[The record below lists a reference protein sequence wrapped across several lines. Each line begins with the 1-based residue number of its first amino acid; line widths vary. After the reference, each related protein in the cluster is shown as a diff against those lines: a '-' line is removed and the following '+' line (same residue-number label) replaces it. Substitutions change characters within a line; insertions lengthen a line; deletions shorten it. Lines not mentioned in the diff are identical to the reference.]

1 MSEASEERDEIL
13 LATLEL
19 IENDL
24 ETLALSALAILPP
37 LIHLSL
43 PEHLHQHA
51 EALIQQMAG
60 LGEAHG
66 NAAKEIRARLKETLN
81 QDNRDDPRQS

>member
-1 MSEASEERDEIL
+1 MSEEREEIL
-13 LATLEL
+13 LTTLEL

-24 ETLALSALAILPP
+24 ETIALSALAIIPP

-43 PEHLHQHA
+43 PDTLWPRA
-51 EALIQQMAG
+51 ETLIRQMLE

-66 NAAKEIRARLKETLN
+66 KAAKEIRTRLKQVL
-81 QDNRDDPRQS
+81 NRDNHE